1 MQRPL
6 SSSGRGSLDDRNGR
20 IADAGGAR
28 LDRVDQ
34 EAFSFTGAYHNRVL
48 PRAGDRFKRANIGKS
63 DNTAEAEWAKITIRR
78 NVLAEVGAEHA
89 SVFDAFAGEGRMHAA
104 VWCEAAR
111 YVGCDTQF
119 FTDDR
124 PAFVADN
131 RRVLRAIDLAAFNLF
146 DLDSYGSPW
155 EQAYIIARRRKLRPG
170 ERLGL
175 VLTEGTG
182 LASKLNTMSA
192 AMALLAGTRTHIIGL
207 PRMLDNII
215 DRALRRVATMMGGT
229 IKRRWQA
236 KGYYGSRMTYIG
248 LVIAKRGG
256 GLSET

>member
-1 MQRPL
+1 M
-6 SSSGRGSLDDRNGR
+6 
-20 IADAGGAR
+20 
-28 LDRVDQ
+28 
-34 EAFSFTGAYHNRVL
+34 
-48 PRAGDRFKRANIGKS
+48 PRAGDRFKRANISKN
-63 DNTAEAEWAKITIRR
+63 DNTAEAERAKIAIRR
-78 NVLAEVGAEHA
+78 NVLVEVGAEHP

-104 VWCEAAR
+104 VWCDAAH
-111 YVGCDTQF
+111 YVGCDTRF
-119 FTDDR
+119 FTDNR

-131 RRVLRAIDLAAFNLF
+131 RRVLRALDLAAFNLF

-155 EQAYIIARRRKLRPG
+155 EQAYIIARRRKLRAG

-175 VLTEGTG
+175 VITEGTG

-192 AMALLAGTRTHIIGL
+192 AMALLAGTRTHVVGL

-215 DRALRRVATMMGGT
+215 DRALRRVAAMMGGT

-248 LVIAKRGG
+248 LVIEGAN
-256 GLSET
+256 T